1 MLKKSHNTSRFIL
14 VKRGGKRG
22 WGWMGRGCQVSMPRS
37 KLVALYLQIDLG
49 KKRRWLGGG

>member
-22 WGWMGRGCQVSMPRS
+22 WG
-37 KLVALYLQIDLG
+37 
-49 KKRRWLGGG
+49 GGGERVSG